1 MGLKDVLAKMKLIEM
16 EEPGGRIAQPSPSKG
31 PAPAQAPGAPPRRP
45 SQSDLQAILASVAKA
60 DIPAAAPAGAR
71 PPATLNSSELEADF
85 GAVYQLAG
93 VTAPAHGFSALKV
106 LEMLSSEHL
115 ASLEPK
121 AKAAALLGFL
131 QMHPNG
137 PVPLRD
143 VIEDAI
149 RRDSALDAYE
159 AALQARL
166 KARSSE
172 IERNM
177 AQLQAEID
185 TLQRRNREVMDQGLA
200 ELEGQRAGLAQWQDR
215 KRQEEQRL
223 FEAVAPFV
231 EANPV
236 TRGDVTEA
244 PSSGATR

>member
-1 MGLKDVLAKMKLIEM
+1 MGLKDVLAKMKLIEV
-16 EEPGGRIAQPSPSKG
+16 EEPAARISQPPPSKG
-31 PAPAQAPGAPPRRP
+31 AAPGTPARHPGK
-45 SQSDLQAILASVAKA
+45 SDLQAILASVAKA
-60 DIPAAAPAGAR
+60 DIPAPAPDASR
-71 PPATLNSSELEADF
+71 PPATLNSAGLETDF
-85 GAVYQLAG
+85 AVVYQLAG

-166 KARSSE
+166 KARSNE

-185 TLQRRNREVMDQGLA
+185 TLQRRNREAMDQGLA
-200 ELEGQRAGLAQWQDR
+200 DLEGQRQDLAQWQDR
-215 KRQEEQRL
+215 KRKEEQRL

-236 TRGDVTEA
+236 TLGDVDDN
-244 PSSGATR
+244 PPSGATR